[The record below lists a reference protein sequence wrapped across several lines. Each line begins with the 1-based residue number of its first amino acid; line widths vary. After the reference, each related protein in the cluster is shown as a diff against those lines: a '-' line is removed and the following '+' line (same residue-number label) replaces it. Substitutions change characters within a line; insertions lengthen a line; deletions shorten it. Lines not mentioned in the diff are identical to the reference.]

1 MDGKENYILQ
11 LQYITKTFPNSK
23 FRLDNISFGLPYGAI
38 MGFVGENGA
47 GKTTTIGCIL
57 NALKKDNGIIR
68 LFGKE
73 LSDET
78 VDIKEKIGVVF
89 DASNFSGSLT
99 PNKLAKIMGGVYKQ
113 WDNAVYK
120 RYLQSF
126 KLPLKQK
133 IATFSKGMSMKLAL
147 AVALSHSPQLLVL
160 DEVTSGLDPIIR
172 DDILDIFLDFVKD
185 KSRSIFMSSHITSDL
200 EKVADYITFIHE
212 GKILLSAPKNEL
224 INEYGILHCKHSQ
237 FRNIDRR
244 DILAYSSK
252 NSQIDVLLTDKNTM
266 GRKYKDLT
274 ADNATIDDILL
285 LLVKG
290 GKKNEGTLS

>member
-23 FRLDNISFGLPYGAI
+23 FCLDNISFGLPYGAI

-73 LSDET
+73 LSDEK

-160 DEVTSGLDPIIR
+160 DEVTSGLDPIVR

-237 FRNIDRR
+237 FRN
-244 DILAYSSK
+244 
-252 NSQIDVLLTDKNTM
+252 M
-266 GRKYKDLT
+266 GYCFCNDGS
-274 ADNATIDDILL
+274 N
-285 LLVKG
+285 VHSYY
-290 GKKNEGTLS
+290 NHF